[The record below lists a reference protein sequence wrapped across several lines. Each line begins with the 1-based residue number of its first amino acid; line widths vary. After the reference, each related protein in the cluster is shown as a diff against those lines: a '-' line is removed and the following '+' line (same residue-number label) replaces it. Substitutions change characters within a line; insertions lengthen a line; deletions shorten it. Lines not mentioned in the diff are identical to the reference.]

1 MPDSSSLNSVAS
13 SRALFSQYLLQRGMR
28 RTPERFAILDKV
40 ALTFEHFSID
50 SFYESLEDEGFHV
63 SRATVYNTLQLL
75 EECGLVRR
83 HKFDN
88 TCSRFEFVRGGP
100 AANHHHLICTECGR
114 IREVK
119 DSDIARMLNSK
130 RYARFNTSYFSLYLY
145 GTCSRCARRLKFT
158 KGSAQKSSVNK

>member
-1 MPDSSSLNSVAS
+1 MMREGNTLTPQTT
-13 SRALFSQYLLQRGMR
+13 SRATFSQFLRQRGMR

-50 SFYESLEDEGFHV
+50 TFYESLEKEGFHV
-63 SRATVYNTLQLL
+63 SRATVYNTIQLL

-88 TCSRFEFVRGGP
+88 TCSRFEFVRGP
-100 AANHHHLICTECGR
+100 ASNHHHLICTECGS

-119 DSDIARMLNSK
+119 DPDIAKMLNNK

-145 GTCSRCARRLKFT
+145 GVCSRCARKTRTRIK
-158 KGSAQKSSVNK
+158 A

>member
-1 MPDSSSLNSVAS
+1 MREGNTLTPQTT
-13 SRALFSQYLLQRGMR
+13 SRATFSQFLRQRGMR

-50 SFYESLEDEGFHV
+50 TFYESLEKEGFHV
-63 SRATVYNTLQLL
+63 SRATVYNTIQLL

-88 TCSRFEFVRGGP
+88 TCSRFEFVRGP
-100 AANHHHLICTECGR
+100 ASNHHHLICTECGS

-119 DSDIARMLNSK
+119 DPDIAKMLNNK

-145 GTCSRCARRLKFT
+145 GVCSRCARKTRTRIK
-158 KGSAQKSSVNK
+158 A